1 MIITYWIIALFMA
14 FSGVSGTVGATTLTE
29 AQLAAHSHVAPG
41 HLYYTT
47 GPDDGPLFETM
58 QNNERNADR
67 ETENSGKSQPHAHSF
82 SGIKSGSASSLPP
95 YYALAYIMR
104 CA

>member
-1 MIITYWIIALFMA
+1 MVTSCFLTLFA
-14 FSGVSGTVGATTLTE
+14 SFAGVSGTVGATTLSA